1 MATLTAT
8 RAAAGFPAFK
18 NSSGAGAL
26 SVAYGSYD
34 VATNPTIADVLE
46 ICRLPAGAVVLG
58 GWLRMED
65 LDTNA
70 AETIDVDVGF
80 LTNGVEATDA
90 DAFGNFGVRTGDA
103 VTDYLPEGGVL
114 LPLHGT
120 LKDGPVALTKE
131 TVVTVTFV
139 AAAATFA
146 AGTITV
152 QVWYVNP

>member
-8 RAAAGFPAFK
+8 RGASTFPAYTGM
-18 NSSGAGAL
+18 GAGAL
-26 SVAYGSYD
+26 CAAYGSYD
-34 VATNPTIADVLE
+34 VAANPTIADIIK
-46 ICRLPAGAVVLG
+46 ICKLPRGAVVLG
-58 GWLRMED
+58 GFIRMED
-65 LDTNA
+65 LDSNA
-70 AETIDVDVGF
+70 TETIDVDVGI
-80 LTNGVEATDA
+80 LDNGTESTDA

-120 LKDGPVALTKE
+120 LKDGPVTLHGDTD
-131 TVVTVTFV
+131 VTVTFV

-152 QVWYVNP
+152 VVHYVCP